1 MRKLFI
7 DTNIVIDLLA
17 EREPFYED
25 AAKLFSLSDKNKIKL
40 SVSSLT
46 FANTNYLLQKTN
58 SASTAKEIL
67 RKFKILTI
75 VLSIDDKIIDLALN
89 DSGFGDFE
97 DAIQYYSAIE
107 NSQEIIITRNL
118 KEFRTSKIPVMT
130 ASEFIKNIKTIMPAT
145 NK

>member
-25 AAKLFSLSDKNKIKL
+25 AAKLFSLSDKNMIKL

-58 SASTAKEIL
+58 SAPTAKEIL
-67 RKFKILTI
+67 RKFKILTT
-75 VLSIDDKIIDLALN
+75 VLSLDDKIIDLALN
-89 DSGFGDFE
+89 DRGFRDFE

-107 NSQEIIITRNL
+107 NSQEILITRNL
-118 KEFRTSKIPVMT
+118 KDFKISKIPVMT
-130 ASEFIKNIKTIMPAT
+130 ASEFIKTLKQ
-145 NK
+145 

>member
-25 AAKLFSLSDKNKIKL
+25 AAKLFSLADKNQIEL
-40 SVSSLT
+40 SVSALT
-46 FANTNYLLQKTN
+46 FANTNYLLQKSN
-58 SASTAKEIL
+58 SAPTAKEIL
-67 RKFKILTI
+67 RKFKILTV
-75 VLSIDDKIIDLALN
+75 VLSIDDKTIDLALN
-89 DSGFGDFE
+89 DSGFVDFE

-118 KEFRTSKIPVMT
+118 RDFRTSKIPVMT
-130 ASEFIKNIKTIMPAT
+130 ASEFIKTIKL
-145 NK
+145 